1 MKKISFDVQ
10 PYQPGYTAPSP
21 PPQSE
26 DTTIDI
32 RQVYNIHML
41 SDLGII
47 ATMEIFCLF
56 FLSFGFS
63 ELTSGTI

>member
-1 MKKISFDVQ
+1 MKKIPFDVQ

-32 RQVYNIHML
+32 RQVFNIHML
-41 SDLGII
+41 SDLVII
-47 ATMEIFCLF
+47 VPWNFFLIFIF
-56 FLSFGFS
+56 IFLSFGFQN
-63 ELTSGTI
+63 